1 MGYLFF
7 FVIVY
12 IYMTIYY
19 LIDFIVLVIFIRRL
33 YYGISTSTS
42 VYGSPYV

>member
-7 FVIVY
+7 CNS